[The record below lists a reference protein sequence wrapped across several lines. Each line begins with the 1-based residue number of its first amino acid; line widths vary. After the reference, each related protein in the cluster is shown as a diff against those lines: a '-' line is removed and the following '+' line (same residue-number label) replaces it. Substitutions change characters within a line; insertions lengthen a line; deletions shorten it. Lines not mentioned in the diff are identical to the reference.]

1 MPPKVQNLALKY
13 QKRHQSALKW
23 HQHRVKM
30 EAFPRSLDFMKIGA
44 PLTRNHGFSGQG
56 WVPGRPKI
64 KKKPQSPIFNPW
76 IPKSSVL
83 NPILDQKVPKR
94 CPTEYP
100 RAPQEVPKG
109 SQNPSKI
116 IKSRSLL
123 PNGTPRASEDASGTT
138 RASKMEPRDL
148 KGYHLGPQKL
158 WFHAHFQSCL
168 LSKFKKIP

>member
-1 MPPKVQNLALKY
+1 MSSLPVWYQLLAVCKSAICLINLFTRSPKCPVTLPGVCALNLGPPQGTPEKSSCLQDPPKSLKMPPKVENIALKS

-23 HQHRVKM
+23 HQNRVKM
-30 EAFPRSLDFMKIGA
+30 EAFSRSLDFMKIGA

-94 CPTEYP
+94 CPTE
-100 RAPQEVPKG
+100 
-109 SQNPSKI
+109 
-116 IKSRSLL
+116 
-123 PNGTPRASEDASGTT
+123 
-138 RASKMEPRDL
+138 
-148 KGYHLGPQKL
+148 
-158 WFHAHFQSCL
+158 
-168 LSKFKKIP
+168 